1 MNAELCKEKY
11 LPKRAYLERSKKM
24 QIVFSTSSPDLRSV
38 FGIIKQLHSP
48 QPDLEQCHVNECV
61 LFYSYGGV
69 ALEYFQVYIMRK
81 NPSSHY
87 RGRENTFSVAQS
99 VFHVVFP
106 VIGGMLEVPVLRV
119 WKKTLPL
126 LSLTSEKAQKK
137 LP

>member
-1 MNAELCKEKY
+1 MRNFVKKNICLKGRIKSGVKKCKF
-11 LPKRAYLERSKKM
+11 
-24 QIVFSTSSPDLRSV
+24 I
-38 FGIIKQLHSP
+38 QLHSP
-48 QPDLEQCHVNECV
+48 QLDLEQRHVNECV

-99 VFHVVFP
+99 VFYVVFP

-119 WKKTLPL
+119 RKKTLPL
-126 LSLTSEKAQKK
+126 LFLTSEKAQKK
-137 LP
+137 IAMICQICVQKSE